1 VRWEANHIHN
11 ERLQAQSQTRQAWS
25 ATQAVLGARGEKSPS
40 DPESSGGGVEEEDE
54 DDEDGEVTPPP
65 HSPLPKD
72 LPSLGDLFS
81 QQAGISIGVRQPK
94 RPRTGTGASS
104 SPPLLSSLTLVSS
117 DLYEVSAVLLVMGI
131 AHLRALL

>member
-25 ATQAVLGARGEKSPS
+25 TTQAVLGARGEKSPS

-117 DLYEVSAVLLVMGI
+117 DL
-131 AHLRALL
+131 